1 MSIIKPVGYDSGLPR
16 QLQVGDLLG
25 GGEQILASNTS
36 NALTITGAMLLVGNM
51 LRAPTAAATDTLD
64 TAANLVSALLS
75 GMANSVL
82 SNGLTFRA
90 RWICTTAN
98 AITVQATANTG
109 VTVNRGAVNAS
120 SSKEFLV
127 TIVNGTPAQTT
138 VGTTV
143 NASAIISGVPTSVL
157 NQLSVGMIVTNAV
170 AGLQGTT
177 ITAINTSSNTVTMS
191 GNANA
196 TNISPVAISFS
207 PVVQIDGLGQGL
219 I

>member
-1 MSIIKPVGYDSGLPR
+1 
-16 QLQVGDLLG
+16 
-25 GGEQILASNTS
+25 
-36 NALTITGAMLLVGNM
+36 
-51 LRAPTAAATDTLD
+51 
-64 TAANLVSALLS
+64 
-75 GMANSVL
+75 
-82 SNGLTFRA
+82 
-90 RWICTTAN
+90 
-98 AITVQATANTG
+98 
-109 VTVNRGAVNAS
+109 
-120 SSKEFLV
+120 
-127 TIVNGTPAQTT
+127 

-177 ITAINTSSNTVTMS
+177 ITAINTSSNTVTVS
-191 GNANA
+191 GTANA